1 MSTDHPELRSTQ
13 FGRVLAELLEKR
25 GLEVSPFAVGQLAED
40 AGLDGWQLINRMA
53 DADADFSRRL
63 RPLAEKLELADA
75 EKTQLAMA
83 FLFEQA

>member
-1 MSTDHPELRSTQ
+1 MTEHPEMRSTE

-63 RPLAEKLELADA
+63 RPLAEKLELTDA